1 MIPGELQFLVNHL
14 VQSTLF
20 AAMAGLLALSLR
32 RNRAQIRYSLWLA
45 ASVKFCIPFSFLVIA
60 GSYFAPHVT
69 PKPAPPVASPA
80 MQQIAQSVLVSIFPV
95 VAPPPTPH
103 GLNML
108 PGVCSAVWAIGFGL
122 VAFSWWRRWRHFRG
136 ALAAATSGG
145 LFRGVPVV
153 SSPAFVEPGVF
164 GIRNPVLLMP
174 HGVTG
179 QLTTPQ
185 LEAVLMHEL
194 CHIRR
199 CDNLAAGIHMVV
211 EALFW
216 FHPLVWWL
224 GARLM
229 EERERACDEEVIRL
243 GNAPEVYA
251 EGILRICELYLKS
264 PLPCIAG
271 VSGANLKKRIEEIM
285 SGHVG
290 QALNGR
296 KKLLLAGAGAL
307 AVAVPILVGTMN
319 AQTAASRTGSTGEP
333 MRKFD
338 AASIKPC
345 TAGSG
350 IMMGAGADYSP
361 GRMNTGCLPLA
372 AEDSTGL
379 IQRAYVRFAEGRPH
393 KFGLLH
399 IKGGPNWVRSDLYS
413 IEAIAEGKPPIELMQ
428 GPMLQALLQDRFALR
443 VHRDVHPGP
452 VYALTLAGGA
462 SRLKLF
468 TEGDCVATPAM
479 PPFPELPSGK
489 RYCRSI
495 IYTRMPGVD
504 ADGASLGEF
513 AQLLSVFLD
522 RPVIDKSGLAGRF
535 NIHLEFSADDVTPG
549 ITNAPFAAAPAAP
562 DPNRPPIFTAIQE
575 QLGLRLQAAT
585 GPVESLVI
593 DHVERPS
600 AN

>member
-1 MIPGELQFLVNHL
+1 MIPGELQPLVNHL
-14 VQSTLF
+14 LQSTLF
-20 AAMAGLLALSLR
+20 AAIAGLLALALR
-32 RNRAQIRYSLWLA
+32 RNRAQVRYALWLA
-45 ASVKFCIPFSFLVIA
+45 ASVKFCIPFSVLVAA

-69 PKPAPPVASPA
+69 PKVVPPVAAPA
-80 MQQIAQSVLVSIFPV
+80 VEQIAESVLVSVFPTA
-95 VAPPPTPH
+95 APASTPP
-103 GLNML
+103 GSNML
-108 PGVCSAVWAIGFGL
+108 PALCYAAWAIGFAL
-122 VAFSWWRRWRHFRG
+122 VAFSWWRRWRQFR
-136 ALAAATSGG
+136 ATLAAATSAG
-145 LFRGVPVV
+145 LFRGIPVV
-153 SSPAFVEPGVF
+153 SSPGFIEPGVF
-164 GIRNPVLLMP
+164 GVRHPVLLMP
-174 HGVTG
+174 EGIAG
-179 QLTTPQ
+179 QLTAQ
-185 LEAVLMHEL
+185 QMEAVLTHEL

-199 CDNLAAGIHMVV
+199 RDNLAAGIHMVV

-229 EERERACDEEVIRL
+229 EERERACDEEVVRL
-243 GNAPEVYA
+243 GNSPEVYA

-264 PLPCIAG
+264 PLPCVAG
-271 VSGANLKKRIEEIM
+271 VTGANLRNRIEEIM
-285 SGHVG
+285 SGRVA

-296 KKLLLAGAGAL
+296 RKLLLAGAGAI
-307 AVAVPILVGTMN
+307 AVAAPILVGTMN
-319 AQTAASRTGSTGEP
+319 AQTAASRTGSGGKP
-333 MRKFD
+333 MLKFE

-350 IMMGAGADYSP
+350 IMMGAGAEYSP

-379 IQRAYVRFAEGRPH
+379 IQRAYVRFADGRAH

-399 IKGGPNWVRSDLYS
+399 IKGGPDWIRSDLYS
-413 IEAIAEGKPPIELMQ
+413 IEATAEGKPPIEVMQ
-428 GPMLQALLQDRFALR
+428 GPMLQALLEERFALR
-443 VHRDVHPGP
+443 IHRDVHPGP

-462 SRLKLF
+462 SKLKPF
-468 TEGDCVATPAM
+468 TEGDCVAMPAL

-504 ADGASLGEF
+504 ADGSSLGEF

-549 ITNAPFAAAPAAP
+549 ITNAPLAASPAAP